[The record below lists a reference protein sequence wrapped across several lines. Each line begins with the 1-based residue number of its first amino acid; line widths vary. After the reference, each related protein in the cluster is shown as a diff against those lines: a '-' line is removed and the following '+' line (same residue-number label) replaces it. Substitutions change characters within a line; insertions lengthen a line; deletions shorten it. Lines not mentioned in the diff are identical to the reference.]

1 MTTPNEPS
9 GDYGYDLVHEEVRAV
24 RAPDQRSEPVHD
36 PRWNDP
42 RRNVVSGDYSYDQ
55 VHGA

>member
-24 RAPDQRSEPVHD
+24 RAPDQRIQPARD
-36 PRWNDP
+36 PRRSDP
-42 RRNVVSGDYSYDQ
+42 RRNVVAGDYSYDQ
-55 VHGA
+55 AHGD